1 MFENVINFFKKIGKK
16 DQIEA
21 KSKDTAKERL
31 HLVLMQDRANVSADF
46 LDMMRQEIIEV
57 IKKYID
63 VDEKDI
69 DVRLTN
75 KTNEDGTTGAPAL
88 YANIPIAGI
97 REEMKK
103 ERTFRKRDLTVCI
116 VLRILVIITIVT
128 QALRGDFENVFL
140 GILTLILFTIPS
152 IIDRKLNIKLPNALE
167 TVILLFIFSAEVLGE
182 IQNFY
187 GIFKF
192 WDTMLHTING
202 FLCAAIGFSLID
214 ILNRSPKFHLKMS
227 PIFVALVAFCFSMT
241 IGVIW
246 EFFEY
251 GSDNFTRTDMQKDRI
266 TSSISSV
273 LINETGKNIPIK
285 IDNIQE
291 SIIKYEENGE
301 MKEFV
306 INGGNLDIGLKDT
319 MKDLMVNFIGAIVF
333 SIIGMLYIKNRDEYK
348 FAENFI
354 PTMKTDEAE

>member
-1 MFENVINFFKKIGKK
+1 
-16 DQIEA
+16 
-21 KSKDTAKERL
+21 
-31 HLVLMQDRANVSADF
+31 
-46 LDMMRQEIIEV
+46 
-57 IKKYID
+57 
-63 VDEKDI
+63 
-69 DVRLTN
+69 
-75 KTNEDGTTGAPAL
+75 
-88 YANIPIAGI
+88 
-97 REEMKK
+97 MKK
-103 ERTFRKRDLTVCI
+103 QRTFRKRDLTVCI

-167 TVILLFIFSAEVLGE
+167 TVILLFIFSAEILGE

-241 IGVIW
+241 IGVVW

-273 LINETGKNIPIK
+273 LINETGKIF
-285 IDNIQE
+285 Q
-291 SIIKYEENGE
+291 
-301 MKEFV
+301 
-306 INGGNLDIGLKDT
+306 
-319 MKDLMVNFIGAIVF
+319 
-333 SIIGMLYIKNRDEYK
+333 
-348 FAENFI
+348 
-354 PTMKTDEAE
+354 

>member
-1 MFENVINFFKKIGKK
+1 
-16 DQIEA
+16 
-21 KSKDTAKERL
+21 
-31 HLVLMQDRANVSADF
+31 
-46 LDMMRQEIIEV
+46 
-57 IKKYID
+57 
-63 VDEKDI
+63 
-69 DVRLTN
+69 
-75 KTNEDGTTGAPAL
+75 
-88 YANIPIAGI
+88 
-97 REEMKK
+97 MKK
-103 ERTFRKRDLTVCI
+103 QRTFRKRDLTVCI

-167 TVILLFIFSAEVLGE
+167 TVILLFIFSAEILGE

-241 IGVIW
+241 IGVVW

-291 SIIKYEENGE
+291 NTIAPIKLTIKSFIVSFKPISKFPPLITNSFISPFSSYFII
-301 MKEFV
+301 
-306 INGGNLDIGLKDT
+306 L
-319 MKDLMVNFIGAIVF
+319 
-333 SIIGMLYIKNRDEYK
+333 S
-348 FAENFI
+348 
-354 PTMKTDEAE
+354 

>member
-1 MFENVINFFKKIGKK
+1 
-16 DQIEA
+16 
-21 KSKDTAKERL
+21 
-31 HLVLMQDRANVSADF
+31 
-46 LDMMRQEIIEV
+46 
-57 IKKYID
+57 
-63 VDEKDI
+63 
-69 DVRLTN
+69 
-75 KTNEDGTTGAPAL
+75 
-88 YANIPIAGI
+88 
-97 REEMKK
+97 MKK
-103 ERTFRKRDLTVCI
+103 QRTFRKRDLTVCM

-167 TVILLFIFSAEVLGE
+167 TVILLFIFSAEILGE

-241 IGVIW
+241 IGVVW

-306 INGGNLDIGLKDT
+306 ITGGNLDIGLKDT
-319 MKDLMVNFIGAIVF
+319 MKDLMVNFIGAVVF

-354 PTMKTDEAE
+354 PTMKINESE